1 MKLKNLPTD
10 AFVEILL
17 RLPPSSLWRFR
28 LVSRHWRTVIDE
40 RTPRSRPK
48 ALAFCV
54 NGKSAYAY
62 VIDDLAD
69 GRCRAREVWRHRFK
83 AMVGTCNGLLCLCSV
98 SSGDIVVVNPV
109 TGETL
114 DVPRCP
120 AEYRNWK
127 AFSFGFHLPTGLYK
141 IVYLPLTY
149 GFIDEVQVLTLGDA
163 SWRRVA
169 VAGGSSCRLAAG
181 VVSVDGATFWVTEG
195 ADRVASFDLGDERV
209 RTVPMPVEVGHG
221 FSCHLTEVNGR
232 LGVAV
237 ISTERP
243 MTTTPAKIEVW
254 VLGEGIIRDRRTK
267 WSRRYS
273 VQVQGVE
280 RLLARPH
287 FAYGDHVLTT
297 DTRKRT
303 HTHMQ
308 GELTKMFGHNVGR
321 PLVSGEVRSVWI
333 REPGTAVSGII
344 ENSNLR
350 GIFAYDE
357 TTEPLSCYRAW

>member
-1 MKLKNLPTD
+1 MSTTEEPPINSEEAAYEVDVASKLKNLPTD
-10 AFVEILL
+10 TFVEILL
-17 RLPPSSLWRFR
+17 RLPLSSLLRSR
-28 LVSRHWRTVIDE
+28 LVSRHWKTVIDE

-54 NGKSAYAY
+54 NGKSSSVY
-62 VIDDLAD
+62 VIETSRTGSA
-69 GRCRAREVWRHRFK
+69 E
-83 AMVGTCNGLLCLCSV
+83 SV
-98 SSGDIVVVNPV
+98 ISGDIVLVNPV

-120 AEYRNWK
+120 AEYRNCK
-127 AFSFGFHLPTGLYK
+127 AFSFGFHLVTGLYK
-141 IVYLPLTY
+141 IVFLPLTY
-149 GFIDEVQVLTLGDA
+149 GFIDELQVLTLGDA

-181 VVSVDGATFWVTEG
+181 LVSVDGATFWVTEG
-195 ADRVASFDLGDERV
+195 ADRVASIDLGDERV
-209 RTVPMPVEVGHG
+209 RTVPMPVQVGHG
-221 FSCHLTEVNGR
+221 YSCHLTEVNGR
-232 LGVAV
+232 LGLAV
-237 ISTERP
+237 STERP

-254 VLGEGIIRDRRTK
+254 VLGEGIIWDRTK

-280 RLLARPH
+280 QLLARPH
-287 FAYGDHVLTT
+287 FAHGDHVLTT
-297 DTRKRT
+297 DTRKRTHT

-321 PLVSGEVRSVWI
+321 PLVSGEVRSVRI
-333 REPGTAVSGII
+333 REPGTAVSGIT

-350 GIFAYDE
+350 GIFAYVE
-357 TTEPLSCYRAW
+357 TTEPLSCYRLGD